1 MKFLEKA
8 FQKKI
13 VFCQHPKTN
22 YYSDKYFTKIEQ
34 NYKIIKGRSDEFIE
48 KGEVIVFTGASS
60 MVNKA
65 IILKKKILYVISS
78 SLGKHD
84 NDKVLFFVNKMKMP
98 IINLDNFTSFD
109 PDLLGNQIDESMKLY
124 DQFIMDN
131 LIFQENVFS
140 YNQIKEVL
148 YK

>member
-1 MKFLEKA
+1 MIIGLIPSRLNSKRL
-8 FQKKI
+8 KKKPLLKIDGLPII
-13 VFCQHPKTN
+13 VH
-22 YYSDKYFTKIEQ
+22 KYK
-34 NYKIIKGRSDEFIE
+34 RSKLSKKLDD
-48 KGEVIVFTGASS
+48 VIVCTDH
-60 MVNKA
+60 
-65 IILKKKILYVISS
+65 KKILYGISS

-140 YNQIKEVL
+140 FNQIKEVL

>member
-1 MKFLEKA
+1 MIIGLIPSRLNSKRL
-8 FQKKI
+8 KKKPLLKIDGLPII
-13 VFCQHPKTN
+13 VHT
-22 YYSDKYFTKIEQ
+22 
-34 NYKIIKGRSDEFIE
+34 YKRSKLSKKLDD
-48 KGEVIVFTGASS
+48 VIVCTDH
-60 MVNKA
+60 
-65 IILKKKILYVISS
+65 KKILYAISS

>member
-1 MKFLEKA
+1 MIIGLIPSRLNSKRL
-8 FQKKI
+8 KKKPLLKIDGLPII
-13 VFCQHPKTN
+13 VHT
-22 YYSDKYFTKIEQ
+22 
-34 NYKIIKGRSDEFIE
+34 YKRSKLSKKLDD
-48 KGEVIVFTGASS
+48 VIVCTDH
-60 MVNKA
+60 
-65 IILKKKILYVISS
+65 KKILYAISS

-98 IINLDNFTSFD
+98 LINLDNFTSFD
-109 PDLLGNQIDESMKLY
+109 TDLLGNQIDESIKLY

>member
-1 MKFLEKA
+1 MIIGLIPSRLNSKRL
-8 FQKKI
+8 KKKLLLKIDGLPII
-13 VFCQHPKTN
+13 VHT
-22 YYSDKYFTKIEQ
+22 
-34 NYKIIKGRSDEFIE
+34 YKRSKLSKKLDD
-48 KGEVIVFTGASS
+48 VIVCTDH
-60 MVNKA
+60 
-65 IILKKKILYVISS
+65 KKILYAISS
-78 SLGKHD
+78 SLGKND